1 MRILF
6 LSHYFPPEVNAP
18 AKRTYEHCHEWARLG
33 HEVHVV
39 TCFPSHPQGVL
50 YPSFRLGLGQHEVV
64 DGVHV
69 HRVPTYIAANKGIVK
84 RSLNYLSFAPSAVWR
99 SLRLGRFDVI
109 VATSPQ
115 FFCAVAG
122 WVVASIKRTPWLFE
136 LRDLWPVSIL
146 AVGAAQP
153 SLAIRLLERLELH
166 LYRSAAG
173 VVCLTRSFM
182 RELAN
187 RGIPSEHLDFL
198 PNGAAAA
205 FPDPTAAA
213 AFRARLGLA
222 PNQVIASYVGTLGM
236 AHALGTILDAAER
249 LKARREISFVV
260 VGDGAER
267 ITLTEQA
274 ARRSLDNVIFTGQLP
289 REEAAVVLQASDI
302 ALVLLKQSPVFETV
316 IPSKMFEAMA
326 ARRPMVLGIRG
337 EAKELLDRGECGI
350 AITPESGEELAQAV
364 AKLADDPT
372 LRQRLGNAGHE
383 MVRREFDRK
392 VLALQYLKILET
404 RARVVD

>member
-1 MRILF
+1 LRILF
-6 LSHYFPPEVNAP
+6 LSHYFPPEANAP
-18 AKRTYEHCHEWARLG
+18 AKRTYENCREWARLG
-33 HEVHVV
+33 HDVHVV
-39 TCFPSHPQGVL
+39 TCFPSHPQGIL
-50 YPSFRLGLGQHEVV
+50 YPGFRLGFGQKEIV
-64 DGVHV
+64 DGIYV
-69 HRVPTYIAANKGIVK
+69 HRVPTYIAANKGVIK

-122 WVVASIKRTPWLFE
+122 WVVAAMKRTPWLFE

-146 AVGAAQP
+146 AVGAVQP
-153 SLAIRLLERLELH
+153 SLATRLLERLELH

-182 RELAN
+182 RDLAN
-187 RGIPSEHLDFL
+187 RGIPKEHLEFL
-198 PNGAAAA
+198 PNGATAAA
-205 FPDPTAAA
+205 PDPAAAA

-236 AHALGTILDAAER
+236 AHGLGTILDAAER
-249 LKARREISFVV
+249 LKDRSEISFVI

-267 ITLTEQA
+267 SSLIEQA
-274 ARRSLDNVIFTGQLP
+274 ALRGLENVVFAGQLSP
-289 REEAAVVLQASDI
+289 DQVGGILQATDI

-326 ARRPMVLGIRG
+326 VSRPMILGVRG
-337 EAKELLDRGECGI
+337 EAKELLERGQCGI
-350 AITPESGEELAQAV
+350 AITPESGEELARAV
-364 AKLADDPT
+364 ANLADDPD
-372 LRQRLGNAGHE
+372 LRRRLGNAGHE
-383 MVRREFDRK
+383 LVRREFDRK
-392 VLALQYLKILET
+392 TLALRYLRLLET
-404 RARVVD
+404 RARVR